1 MVSAYPPCLFLQCLA
16 RSAEHLS
23 CTWKGHQQHAGCYA
37 AGEWLHGE
45 AVSAGM
51 VMAADL
57 SHRLG
62 WIDHSIL
69 CRTRQLLEAAKL
81 PVDPPKVRGRLAAD
95 PKPYEVFLHNF
106 EIELQGMTPMDFRKL
121 MAVDK
126 KVLDGSLRLILL
138 KGPLGTCT
146 FTDNFDPNML
156 EETLQHFCH

>member
-1 MVSAYPPCLFLQCLA
+1 
-16 RSAEHLS
+16 
-23 CTWKGHQQHAGCYA
+23 
-37 AGEWLHGE
+37 
-45 AVSAGM
+45 
-51 VMAADL
+51 MAADL

-69 CRTRQLLEAAKL
+69 CRTTQLLEAAKL
-81 PVDPPKVRGRLAAD
+81 PVDPPKVREVVWSRAAD
-95 PKPYEVFLHNF
+95 PKLWGVSSRFR
-106 EIELQGMTPMDFRKL
+106 IELQGMTPMDFRKL